1 MRFAKLC
8 LFVTFFIVF
17 VHASAPSAFAPFV
30 GKWEGELEY
39 QDYAGPGRVKI
50 PVVLEVSIIDD
61 NNASWNFTYD
71 DFGRDALSLET
82 HIWTDGTYTVTTEG
96 QDEVQTFQIANF
108 ATLFEKG
115 SGQAVLMGKEMDD
128 GQEVEVRRTVT
139 LEGDS
144 LTTLKEIKAP
154 GKEYVFRNQST
165 YTRIEQ

>member
-1 MRFAKLC
+1 MRFVKLC

-17 VHASAPSAFAPFV
+17 VHASAPSAFASFV
-30 GKWEGELEY
+30 GTWEGELEY

-50 PVVLEVSIIDD
+50 PVVLEVLAIDETQ
-61 NNASWNFTYD
+61 ASWNFTYD
-71 DFGRDALSLET
+71 DFGRDVLSLET
-82 HIWTDGTYTVTTEG
+82 HTWTDGTYTVTTEG
-96 QDEVQTFQIANF
+96 QDEVQTFQIADF

-128 GQEVEVRRTVT
+128 GQEVEVRRTVM

-154 GKEYVFRNQST
+154 GEEYVFRNQST